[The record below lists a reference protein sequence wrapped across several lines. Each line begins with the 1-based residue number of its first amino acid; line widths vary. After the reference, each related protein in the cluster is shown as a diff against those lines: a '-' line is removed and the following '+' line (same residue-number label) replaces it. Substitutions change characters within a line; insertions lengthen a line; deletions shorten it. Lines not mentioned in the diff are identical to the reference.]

1 MNQLSVEAIK
11 KFHAVELKSELAKQ
25 SLTVQGKKEE
35 LFKRLPDAIQE
46 DNSEVQPS
54 ISSIKEIFLDMFQ
67 EQN

>member
-25 SLTVQGKKEE
+25 SLAVQGKKEE

-46 DNSEVQPS
+46 DNSEMQLS
-54 ISSIKEIFLDMFQ
+54 ISSIKEFFLDMFQ